1 MSNEM
6 SLSESK
12 CVLDPKPEQTE
23 KVDATLKGEYN
34 PNHIPRDV
42 RDQIIA
48 NLSIENELLKKRL
61 QEYSTAMRVAEGA
74 IRKGFDQFAQFRGYQ
89 LY

>member
-6 SLSESK
+6 NLSESK

-23 KVDATLKGEYN
+23 SPLGASTQSYD
-34 PNHIPRDV
+34 PNHTPRDV